1 MGKGNKSSRMK
12 ESGWERDR
20 FKVSH
25 SIAIILL
32 LTLLGSSPTTRC
44 KTESAIFGDVIRIFL
59 YKYHRYFDKCFI
71 STHPMFDRMILELL
85 VVHWN
90 SKRVIKHPSNVHIIR
105 YVLTGM
111 GAHRRIGVVAQVRFR
126 GRILVLD
133 FGSGQN
139 QWSSTIRLKIDEK
152 TAHPLV
158 GHKAISN
165 FAFIAV
171 SVIGSIFTFLDI
183 HRKKYTRRR
192 ASSS

>member
-1 MGKGNKSSRMK
+1 MK

-44 KTESAIFGDVIRIFL
+44 KTESAIFGDVIKMFS
-59 YKYHRYFDKCFI
+59 YKYHRYFGKLFI

-90 SKRVIKHPSNVHIIR
+90 SKRVIKHPSNVHLIR

-152 TAHPLV
+152 NIAPV
-158 GHKAISN
+158 SWPQSN
-165 FAFIAV
+165 IKFCFYRSFSDRVYFYIPRYT
-171 SVIGSIFTFLDI
+171 SQKI
-183 HRKKYTRRR
+183 H
-192 ASSS
+192 APPSQ